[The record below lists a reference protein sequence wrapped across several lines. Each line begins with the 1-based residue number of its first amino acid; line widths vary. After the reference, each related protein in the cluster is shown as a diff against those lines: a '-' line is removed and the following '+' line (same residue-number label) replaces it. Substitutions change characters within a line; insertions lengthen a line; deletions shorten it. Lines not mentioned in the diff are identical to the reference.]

1 MSAVTAFLHKQRMRW
16 YSRGIDRA
24 HDLRR
29 RLAYYVAAHGF
40 EIGDHSL
47 GNPTVRLYN
56 ASRLI
61 VGKYSSIA
69 AGATFILGGNH
80 RTDVIATG
88 LLERP
93 AGGIGPN
100 HPDLTRGDIVV
111 GSDVWIAGNSTV
123 VSGVTI
129 GDGAVVGAGAVVLGD
144 VPPYTIVLGNPAR
157 VMQKRFSDAEIEALL
172 ALRWWDLS
180 REQILSLRPLLYG
193 SDVGALI
200 EACRKFRSVPALP
213 QRTAAARAAIPAI
226 PVHGKSRLSRDDVV
240 ALIRRVFPS
249 VSPDQFDRP
258 LDQLD
263 VDSFGMITLRTEL
276 EQALDR
282 EIADGTWTSIATLGD
297 VLRIAATAEARE
309 AAAGPASP
317 IAEWRTRQLNMPQ
330 MSQSGLSE
338 SWLFKELGDIHWE
351 LITRGLKRPSSEL
364 KDAAGDRLYATFTR
378 FQLDSSAP
386 MAAYRENETIAID
399 ARISRF
405 GAGMFFNEATVQGA
419 GKAATLRIMS
429 SFSKFGDA
437 GANTSLLKGQ
447 PDIPADCAIPAL
459 AELPA
464 FARDYRE
471 RRGGTLSTPLFETEY
486 ELVPVHDINGVGLL
500 YFAAY
505 PMIDDIC
512 AARHV
517 GRAAFARLSTAAR
530 DVFYFANCDADDTVI
545 YRLHRLD
552 QAGDHLALE
561 ASLSRKSDGALM
573 ARIFTRKTPLAS

>member
-16 YSRGIDRA
+16 YSRSIDRA

-29 RLAYYVAAHGF
+29 RLAYYVANHGF

-56 ASRLI
+56 ESRLI

-93 AGGIGPN
+93 ARGIGPG
-100 HPDLTRGDIVV
+100 HPDLTRGDIVI
-111 GSDVWIAGNSTV
+111 GSDVWIAGNSTI

-129 GDGAVVGAGAVVLGD
+129 GDGAVVGAGSVVLGD

-180 REQILSLRPLLYG
+180 RDQIVSLRPLLFG
-193 SDVGALI
+193 KDVGALI
-200 EACRKFRSVPALP
+200 EACRKFRNVPAPP
-213 QRTAAARAAIPAI
+213 QKTVAARAEIPAR
-226 PVHGKSRLSRDDVV
+226 PVGATSDLSRDDVV

-249 VSPDQFDRP
+249 VSPSQLDTP

-263 VDSFGMITLRTEL
+263 IDSFGLITLRTEL
-276 EQALDR
+276 ELALGR
-282 EIADGTWTSIATLGD
+282 EIADSAWTSIETLGD
-297 VLRIAATAEARE
+297 VLRIAGTPAVRKPQ
-309 AAAGPASP
+309 AAAASP
-317 IAEWRTRQLNMPQ
+317 VAEQRTQQLNMPQ

-338 SWLFKELGDIHWE
+338 AWLFKELGDIHWE

-378 FQLDSSAP
+378 FQLSSSAP

-405 GAGMFFNEATVQGA
+405 GAGMFFNEASVQGA

-459 AELPA
+459 AELPE

-471 RRGGTLSTPLFETEY
+471 RRASVLGAPLFETEY
-486 ELVPVHDINGVGLL
+486 EIVPVHDINGVGLL

-517 GRAAFARLSTAAR
+517 GRATFAKLSTAER
-530 DVFYFANCDADDTVI
+530 DVFYFANCNADDAVV
-545 YRLHRLD
+545 YRLHRFE
-552 QAGDHLALE
+552 QADDHVALE
-561 ASLSRKSDGALM
+561 ASLSRKSDGTLM
-573 ARIFTRKTPLAS
+573 ARVLTRKSRLPA